1 MDSKNLT
8 KKGKVRLNF
17 LISKSLNVNNQLILF
32 YHFFKNLCTSVI
44 LPQSKPSIW
53 DSHETN
59 CIGLYNDFGAKVC
72 CSLVKRWVK
81 AENSLST
88 FAVEEAVNSE
98 ILKSF
103 KKLLSRNKQ
112 ANFKKL
118 TFHYMGIFFWVAILV
133 NTCVKFT
140 LDIQDHIQSEF
151 HTGRPVLV
159 PKKKCPQKTKSW
171 IVDINL
177 LVSKKEV
184 KRLPPLKNYNFS
196 KCFTWDTS

>member
-53 DSHETN
+53 DSNETN
-59 CIGLYNDFGAKVC
+59 CIGLYNDFGAKAC

-118 TFHYMGIFFWVAILV
+118 TFRYMGIFFWVAILV

-140 LDIQDHIQSEF
+140 LDIQDHIQSEI

-159 PKKKCPQKTKSW
+159 PQKNAPRKQK
-171 IVDINL
+171 VKL
-177 LVSKKEV
+177 LILTCLFL
-184 KRLPPLKNYNFS
+184 KRKFKGYL
-196 KCFTWDTS
+196 C